1 MRIFIVNTEHWYLN
15 IHLVSTR
22 YLYPLLPQ
30 NLITGSSVP
39 SHQGPTVSHTLLVVE
54 CSCSAFFFNITIYFG

>member
-1 MRIFIVNTEHWYLN
+1 MGIFILNTEHWFLN

-22 YLYPLLPQ
+22 YLYPLLLQ

-39 SHQGPTVSHTLLVVE
+39 SHQGPVSHMLFCVKI
-54 CSCSAFFFNITIYFG
+54 SC